1 MDRRSFLKISGALG
15 ALGLLGGAFGQFGD
29 FKTANS
35 GSDWLLLPH
44 LWGTAE
50 APGFGLIPRR
60 PSEVRIYDSQWRSI
74 GSIPTPFLVH
84 SCLQDER
91 NPEIVYAI
99 SKWGQDAA
107 VLSLRNFRLIQTLQ
121 KPERLRF
128 FGHGVLTLE
137 GDFLIAAHDDDT
149 KQGKL
154 LRFHEFELVE
164 EILSG
169 GTYPHELRVH
179 PLDPDL
185 VVVANSET
193 QTASRLSWLNW
204 RTGQLLKSVEVGF
217 NRSIGHFQF
226 LDATGEKILL
236 YGTHTRPAVE
246 LIEGEKIWHMESPQ
260 MSSLTLAKL
269 ETLNALRDP
278 SNPALAWV
286 TCPGGDQILQVDLK
300 KREIVRVDQMKG
312 PRNVFSQD
320 GRVYIT
326 HQNSRGRMTLK
337 VERKGVWEALS
348 LPSELALAAHSTWVR
363 AVS

>member
-15 ALGLLGGAFGQFGD
+15 TLGLLGGAFSQFRD
-29 FKTANS
+29 FKAGIS
-35 GSDWLLLPH
+35 DSDWLLLPH
-44 LWGTAE
+44 LWGGAE
-50 APGFGLIPRR
+50 TPGFGLIPRR
-60 PSEVRIYDSQWRSI
+60 PSEVRIYDSRWRSI

-84 SCLQDER
+84 SCLQDTR
-91 NPEIVYAI
+91 NLEIVYAV

-107 VLSLRNFRLIQTLQ
+107 VLSLRNFRLIKILQ

-128 FGHGVLTLE
+128 FGHGVLTLD

-164 EILSG
+164 EIFSG
-169 GTYPHELRVH
+169 GTYPHELRIH
-179 PLDPDL
+179 PLNPDQ

-204 RTGQLLKSVEVGF
+204 RTGKLIKSVEVGF

-226 LDATGEKILL
+226 LDGAGEKILL
-236 YGTHTRPAVE
+236 YGTHTQPAVE

-260 MSSLTLAKL
+260 KLSSTHAKL

-278 SNPALAWV
+278 NNPSWAWV
-286 TCPGGDQILQVDLK
+286 SCPGGDQLLRVDLK
-300 KREIVRVDQMKG
+300 KREMTRVDQVKG
-312 PRNVFSQD
+312 PRNIFSH
-320 GRVYIT
+320 GNRVYMT
-326 HQNSRGRMTLK
+326 HQDSHGGITLK
-337 VERKGVWEALS
+337 VESEGTWES
-348 LPSELALAAHSTWVR
+348 VPLPSELALAAHSTWVR